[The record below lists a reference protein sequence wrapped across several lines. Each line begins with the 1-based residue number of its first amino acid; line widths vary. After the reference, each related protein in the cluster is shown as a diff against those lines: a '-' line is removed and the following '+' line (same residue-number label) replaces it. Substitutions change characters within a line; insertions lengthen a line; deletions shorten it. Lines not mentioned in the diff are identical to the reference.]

1 MLRKMMILTIL
12 LFFGTGV
19 GFLLGVA
26 SGVELSGH
34 DHSGH
39 DHNVTMDITGNTPSV
54 SMALHPDAISG
65 WNLQVVTQNFEFT
78 PKSVNMAHEDG
89 TGHAHVYVNGEKLMR
104 IYSEWTHIPSL
115 PLGQAQLTV
124 ALNSNTHS
132 PLSVNGIPIEARTT
146 IQVNK

>member
-1 MLRKMMILTIL
+1 MAWPLIFGPAKNGFNVMLRKMMILTIL

-54 SMALHPDAISG
+54 SMALHPDAISC
-65 WNLQVVTQNFEFT
+65 LLYT
-78 PKSVNMAHEDG
+78 S
-89 TGHAHVYVNGEKLMR
+89 
-104 IYSEWTHIPSL
+104 PS
-115 PLGQAQLTV
+115 P
-124 ALNSNTHS
+124 
-132 PLSVNGIPIEARTT
+132 RD
-146 IQVNK
+146 